1 MNTAVESVR
10 TGLKALLGDFTAV
23 FYLPGTSSQQV
34 QTDPHKCLAG
44 HLAF

>member
-1 MNTAVESVR
+1 MNTAVESAR

-23 FYLPGTSSQQV
+23 FYLPGASSQQV